1 MTMDVKLEQDPTELI
16 NCSLFARTK
25 ANAIDVYR
33 GSKLPELYRS
43 ILYFIIMGS
52 TIPNFGSFLYYYQIK
67 VTGLTQ
73 ITYSY
78 L

>member
-1 MTMDVKLEQDPTELI
+1 MDVSLEHDPTELI

-25 ANAIDVYR
+25 ANARDVWK
-33 GSKLPELYRS
+33 GTKLPELYRS

-52 TIPNFGSFLYYYQIK
+52 VIPNFGSFLYYYQIK

-73 ITYSY
+73 ITYSW